1 MNFLASIRPIWLR
14 FVGDGTHLPLPFS
27 IWNFSRWNFRCIVFF
42 GDLLCH
48 QRVKNKYLFLVT
60 DFFSLFFLQL
70 SFTDRLSDLFSSNL
84 LVFMRL
90 MSVNDNIPTNF
101 MLLNISSWYGTYA
114 FEQCF
119 PDFYYRQNIIGVR
132 IVLQGIWCCLS
143 IVTFALYMI
152 NLFYLLLPF
161 LWTINSQ
168 LML

>member
-70 SFTDRLSDLFSSNL
+70 SFTDRLSDLFSSTL

-101 MLLNISSWYGTYA
+101 MLLIIWKHMPSNNGFLISTTDKTLL
-114 FEQCF
+114 ELELCF
-119 PDFYYRQNIIGVR
+119 KEYDAVSQLLHLHY
-132 IVLQGIWCCLS
+132 IWSTCSIYCCLS
-143 IVTFALYMI
+143 YEL
-152 NLFYLLLPF
+152 
-161 LWTINSQ
+161 
-168 LML
+168 